1 MPSSRS
7 SCEDSLFSVR
17 GTANIGGSC
26 VDGVFGRTRATEAF
40 LWLFLIVACI
50 PSNLYAKEA
59 SDTATEHMVAIGDV
73 HGAFDDFCLILRR
86 AGLTDEQNH
95 WTGGRATL
103 IQTGDLID
111 RGPKGRETMDLVMK
125 LEKEAGTAGGQVVP
139 LLGNHEVMNVLGDLR
154 YVPPQSYASF
164 VNNDSGK
171 SRETAYQQY
180 VAWYESHA
188 KTLPALKQ
196 PVFAA
201 TKEEWMAKH
210 PPGFLEYR
218 EAFGPDRSY
227 GQWIRQH
234 ATVAKLGG
242 VVFVHG
248 GISPSMISWS
258 LDQIN
263 SQVRK
268 ELAEFEK
275 AKQDLVARKVI
286 LPFFTLQ
293 EILVAAQGELLAER
307 AAGKPPDAAYHN
319 LLQRVLAVNSW
330 TCMSDDGPLWF
341 RGYDQW
347 SEEEGTSQVQKVL
360 AAYDAAH
367 IVVAHTV
374 QKVTHIRSRF
384 GGRAFLIDTG
394 MLSSYWPGGTA
405 SALEISAGK
414 FTALYLDSQEVVF
427 DSKARASGKVN

>member
-1 MPSSRS
+1 MNEKQFQQALR
-7 SCEDSLFSVR
+7 
-17 GTANIGGSC
+17 
-26 VDGVFGRTRATEAF
+26 RAF
-40 LWLFLIVACI
+40 WLPLGILWLLLIAFFL
-50 PSNLYAKEA
+50 SNSYAKEPSHA
-59 SDTATEHMVAIGDV
+59 PTEPMIAIGDV
-73 HGAFDDFCLILRR
+73 PGAFDDFCLILKR

-95 WTGGRATL
+95 WIGGRATL
-103 IQTGDLID
+103 VQTGDLVD
-111 RGPKGRETMDLVMK
+111 RGFKGREAMDVVMK
-125 LEKEAGTAGGQVVP
+125 LEKEAAAAGGQVIP

-154 YVPPQSYASF
+154 YVPPQAYANF
-164 VNNDSGK
+164 ANNNDSEK
-171 SRETAYQQY
+171 RREAAYQQY
-180 VAWYESHA
+180 AAWYETHA
-188 KTLPALKQ
+188 KSLPALKE

-218 EAFGPDRSY
+218 DAFAPDGSY

-234 ATVAKLGG
+234 ATVAKLEG
-242 VVFVHG
+242 VLFVHG
-248 GISPSMISWS
+248 GISPSLVSWS
-258 LDQIN
+258 PEKIN
-263 SQVRK
+263 SQVKK
-268 ELAEFEK
+268 ELAEFDK

-293 EILVAAQGELLAER
+293 EILVAAQGELLTER
-307 AAGKPPDAAYHN
+307 VAGKPLDAAYHN

-347 SEEEGTSQVQKVL
+347 SEEEGTPEVQKVL

-374 QKVTHIRSRF
+374 QKVAHIRSRF
-384 GGRAFLIDTG
+384 RGRAFLIDTG
-394 MLSSYWPGGTA
+394 MHSAYWPGGRA

-414 FTALYLDSQEVVF
+414 FSALYLDSQEVLF
-427 DSKARASGKVN
+427 DAKASSSGEAN